1 MGRHGKM
8 GRQKSGKQR
17 HFMTILKKL
26 FKKPTPT
33 QVPHMGFCL
42 CFAVVLALG
51 SWVVT
56 NQLNLKAF
64 FPQSFQPFYGYFLA
78 IIIGVLS
85 TIFNK
90 IIIRFIEK
98 RYNEQNTNRWLWAN
112 VFFGILSIYLFF
124 TFLFFL

>member
-1 MGRHGKM
+1 M
-8 GRQKSGKQR
+8 GRQKSGKR
-17 HFMTILKKL
+17 RDFMSILRNL
-26 FKKPTPT
+26 FKNPTPT
-33 QVPHMGFCL
+33 QVPHIGFCL
-42 CFAVVLALG
+42 CFVVILALG
-51 SWVVT
+51 GWVVT

-64 FPQSFQPFYGYFLA
+64 FPQSFQRFYGYFLA

-85 TIFNK
+85 AIFNK

-98 RYNEQNTNRWLWAN
+98 RYNDKNANRWVWAN